1 MPRPFKQAVVLL
13 LALVLLLATVACNQT
28 AYTDSANIV
37 EAADL
42 ATLMQDPQAVVID
55 ARSADDYA
63 KGHLQGAISLPPEKL
78 SVSEPVPGLLAPAET
93 IAAALGTAGI
103 SNASKVYI
111 YDNNQGVYAS
121 RVWWVL
127 KVFGHES
134 AQVVNGGEAAI
145 LKSGLPLSAE
155 MTTLAAATYTTKA
168 LDESLYASKDEV
180 KAAIDGSA
188 PAFILDVRSTAEYEE
203 GAIPTATLYPH
214 TRNVYSDG
222 TFKSA
227 RDIGLDYHDL
237 GLKKDDAIIVYC
249 KTSFRATQAL
259 LVLTEAGYT
268 NVQVYD
274 GAWVE
279 WSASEAPAEKPVQ
292 TVPSIQSAS

>member
-1 MPRPFKQAVVLL
+1 
-13 LALVLLLATVACNQT
+13 
-28 AYTDSANIV
+28 
-37 EAADL
+37 
-42 ATLMQDPQAVVID
+42 MQDPQAVVID

-93 IAAALGTAGI
+93 IAATLGTAGI
-103 SNASKVYI
+103 SNTSKIYI
-111 YDNNQGVYAS
+111 YDNNQGVYAG

-134 AQVVNGGEAAI
+134 ARVVNGGESAI
-145 LKSGLPLSAE
+145 LKAGLPLAADT
-155 MTTLAAATYTTKA
+155 TTLPAATYTTKP
-168 LDESLYASKDEV
+168 LNEGLFASKDEV
-180 KAAIDGSA
+180 KAAIDGSV
-188 PAFILDVRSTAEYEE
+188 PAVILDVRSTAEYEE
-203 GAIPTATLYPH
+203 GAIPTAILYSH
-214 TRNVYSDG
+214 TRNLYSDG

-237 GLKKDDAIIVYC
+237 GLKKDEPIILYC
-249 KTSFRATQAL
+249 KTSFRATQTL

-279 WSASEAPAEKPVQ
+279 WSANEAPAEKPAQ